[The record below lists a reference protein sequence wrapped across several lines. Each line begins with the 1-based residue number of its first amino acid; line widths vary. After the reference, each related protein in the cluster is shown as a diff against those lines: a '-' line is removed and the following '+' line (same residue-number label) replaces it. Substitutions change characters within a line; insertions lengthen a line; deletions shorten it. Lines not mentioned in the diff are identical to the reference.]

1 MRLTPDTCI
10 TVEDAVGG
18 MRTMTIR
25 SPSKAIVLK
34 VSENYM
40 DDAVR
45 WFQEIKRAIYQVHS
59 SNAFSVGF
67 MHHNLARICTYIFSI
82 VSLLK
87 AKNRVETTWVH
98 SNAAAAMVAD
108 DSFVK
113 GSRNIGISLVRIPVV
128 EEDSMNTYKGK
139 KFGVKLLS
147 STPKSKTLKEY
158 NYVLNIRTEKDQ
170 KSFPMQ
176 VFLRPNFFYLN

>member
-1 MRLTPDTCI
+1 M
-10 TVEDAVGG
+10 
-18 MRTMTIR
+18 
-25 SPSKAIVLK
+25 
-34 VSENYM
+34 
-40 DDAVR
+40 
-45 WFQEIKRAIYQVHS
+45 
-59 SNAFSVGF
+59 
-67 MHHNLARICTYIFSI
+67 
-82 VSLLK
+82 SLLK

-108 DSFVK
+108 DSFVQ